1 MARDSGRWAARPE
14 RARGQRAPRQ
24 RRSSRNQEPG
34 VPDVYREMLRDEA
47 PPASHKPHTPKR
59 RRVAS
64 ASEQSGQNDGP
75 RDRASGHL
83 MAAGGDDPPLFYP
96 LQTALESSDDSD
108 EEGFD
113 WEDVDIGPDV
123 IEDAEIIPGE
133 SLTIVIGDQND
144 NSRARRKG
152 QKPPTLAEKKLRL
165 DVHKIHL
172 TCLLYH
178 VFLRNHWCN
187 DSQLQVGSV

>member
-1 MARDSGRWAARPE
+1 
-14 RARGQRAPRQ
+14 
-24 RRSSRNQEPG
+24 
-34 VPDVYREMLRDEA
+34 
-47 PPASHKPHTPKR
+47 
-59 RRVAS
+59 
-64 ASEQSGQNDGP
+64 
-75 RDRASGHL
+75 